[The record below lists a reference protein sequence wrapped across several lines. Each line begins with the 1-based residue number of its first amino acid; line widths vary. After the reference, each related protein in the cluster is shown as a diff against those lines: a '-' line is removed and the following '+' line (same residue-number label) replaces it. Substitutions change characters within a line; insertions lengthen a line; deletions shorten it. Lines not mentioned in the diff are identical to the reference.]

1 MQRAA
6 MQQPQQRNQVSA
18 DTHVVEYIPFD
29 AGEHFLMVS
38 SHQAHETVPAQR
50 RPLRPRTKDSGMRV
64 QHWCIRAMR
73 HASQRST
80 AQPRERHCS
89 NWAVCAPIGR
99 RCGWRTTTTLEQN
112 GSRRMHRRA
121 ACKFVW
127 RHACCAVESFVGSFE
142 VASFCV
148 GTARYCR
155 YAGGLITPT
164 IAFQI
169 ESGKAPECV
178 ALALHCVIRAYC
190 CTIVLFDGCPARP
203 LKRIVSYMSS
213 SAVCLHTPTRCGGF

>member
-1 MQRAA
+1 MRQCR
-6 MQQPQQRNQVSA
+6 PSA
-18 DTHVVEYIPFD
+18 DPC
-29 AGEHFLMVS
+29 GR
-38 SHQAHETVPAQR
+38 AQR
-50 RPLRPRTKDSGMRV
+50 T
-64 QHWCIRAMR
+64 
-73 HASQRST
+73 
-80 AQPRERHCS
+80 
-89 NWAVCAPIGR
+89 AVCAFSTGAYEPCDTHRNAVQRSRANGIARIGQYALR
-99 RCGWRTTTTLEQN
+99 SGRCGWRTTTTLEQN

-190 CTIVLFDGCPARP
+190 CTIVLFDGWPARP
-203 LKRIVSYMSS
+203 LQRIVSYMSS